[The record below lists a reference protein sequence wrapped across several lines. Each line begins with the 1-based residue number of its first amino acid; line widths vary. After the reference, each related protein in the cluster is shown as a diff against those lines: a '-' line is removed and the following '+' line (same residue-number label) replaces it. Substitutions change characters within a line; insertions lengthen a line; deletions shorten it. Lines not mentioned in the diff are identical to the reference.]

1 MVSDNSEQMANTLLL
16 KNRNSDVKV
25 QIVPMQAKTLTHLPK
40 RPKVDL
46 AFSDLSYT
54 VIQGSS
60 KYISL
65 NFFIYNLTH

>member
-1 MVSDNSEQMANTLLL
+1 MVTEKSGEMSNTLLL

-25 QIVPMQAKTLTHLPK
+25 QIVPLQAKTLSHLPK

-54 VIQGSS
+54 VVQGS
-60 KYISL
+60 
-65 NFFIYNLTH
+65 